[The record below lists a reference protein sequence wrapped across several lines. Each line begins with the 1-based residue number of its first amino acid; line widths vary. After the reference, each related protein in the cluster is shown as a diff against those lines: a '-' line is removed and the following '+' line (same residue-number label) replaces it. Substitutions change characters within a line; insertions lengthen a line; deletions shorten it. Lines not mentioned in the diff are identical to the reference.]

1 MVQIEDEL
9 AAHGYKVIRLLGA
22 GNFSRVYLVGEQ
34 KGRIY
39 ACKISQET
47 EMLRREWET
56 LSSLRHPA
64 IPQGVMFWEAQFA
77 YLVMEYVT
85 GSSVQEL
92 LARRGRLSE
101 RCTVQVAMELADCL
115 RYLHAEGILYR
126 DLKPDNIMLRQD
138 GRVALADYGC
148 VCRIGVKPDAKAG
161 TLGFAAPEQLGAKV
175 HLTASC
181 DVYGLG
187 KSLETMLGNGRSS
200 SRLRKVVRACVR
212 EEAENRVPDMYSLME
227 LLDWAAQKGERRKK
241 EIRSKRMR
249 TRKAVGGYYER
260 GKCSLGQFGK
270 ALLQGKLRI
279 YKNVF
284 PFRRNGDMI
293 K

>member
-9 AAHGYKVIRLLGA
+9 AAHGYKVIRLLGE
-22 GNFSRVYLVGEQ
+22 GNFSRVYLVGERR
-34 KGRIY
+34 GRIY

-56 LSSLRHPA
+56 LSSLHHPV
-64 IPQGVMFWEAQFA
+64 IPRGVMFWETQFA

-85 GSSVQEL
+85 GSSVREL

-126 DLKPDNIMLRQD
+126 DLKPANIMLRQD
-138 GRVALADYGC
+138 GRVALVDYGC

-161 TLGFAAPEQLGAKV
+161 TRGFAAPEQLGGGV
-175 HLTASC
+175 RLTASC
-181 DVYGLG
+181 DAYGLG
-187 KSLETMLGNGRSS
+187 KTMEAMLGNGRCS
-200 SRLRKVVRACVR
+200 SRLRKVIRACVR
-212 EEAENRVPDMYSLME
+212 EESENRVPDMYSLME

-260 GKCSLGQFGK
+260 GKCSPGQFGK